1 VKPSS
6 RPQIPAQFDS
16 AIEAAKRGGFG
27 DALERIEGALEK
39 APSHEALA
47 TAAALALAEV
57 ARRAGRARNAGSAE
71 EALRRAI
78 SLRPRFADLRFQL
91 ACLLLG
97 QNRSREAREQLEAA
111 LDANARYVAARVEL
125 ALLDARE
132 GFVPEAL
139 TALQDLTAS
148 VAVKDLPALK
158 LGMRS
163 LERADWEEA
172 ASLIRRGFRL
182 SDPELM
188 DRIERFHA
196 LMKQE
201 NFQGALDLLR
211 EVLPR
216 HDAYPD
222 LHYLTGIAELQLG
235 ALDDALSSFARALE
249 LHPDFHAARVQFA
262 GTLEAMGLT
271 AVAQEEIAFVLQ
283 REPTNREAKAFLEAH
298 PRVTHRAA

>member
-163 LERADWEEA
+163 LERADWEE
-172 ASLIRRGFRL
+172 
-182 SDPELM
+182 
-188 DRIERFHA
+188 
-196 LMKQE
+196 
-201 NFQGALDLLR
+201 GALDLLR